1 MAIKTI
7 IVHLGDDPQ
16 VETRIRFA
24 TQLAAKHAAFLTG
37 LFVMRDVD
45 MPDAI
50 VGRGASSVV
59 LESRLERIAER
70 ANELATIFDDH
81 CGKMGVQHRW
91 VQEDG
96 EHLKLLAEHARAADL
111 LLVSQFDAKGL
122 DNKLR
127 LHIAER
133 LILTAGVPVLVLPFD
148 FDAETDFERV
158 MIAWNSSRES
168 VRAVR
173 DALDLIKAAN
183 TVVGLSTGSAE
194 ETGRVP
200 LEQLQAFLSRHGV
213 SVEIKRDFGDA
224 RNAGDIILRQAAD
237 NGINLIVMG
246 AFGRPGWQEIILG
259 GATRQVLE
267 NMDRPVLMSH

>member
-50 VGRGASSVV
+50 VGRGASSIV
-59 LESRLERIAER
+59 LESRLGRIAER
-70 ANELATIFDDH
+70 ANELATIFDEH
-81 CGKMGVQHRW
+81 CEKMGVQHRW

-96 EHLKLLAEHARAADL
+96 EHLKVLAKHARAADL

-173 DALDLIKAAN
+173 DGLDLIKAAN
-183 TVVGLSTGSAE
+183 TVVGLSTGCAK

-213 SVEIKRDFGDA
+213 NVEIERDFGDS

-237 NGINLIVMG
+237 NGVNLIVMG